1 MKKTV
6 IPEDRL
12 RKGINTL
19 LIILT
24 KFLSGLLVRAQ
35 YQVKR
40 EGLEQLPK
48 GSAFV
53 LLPKHQRWLDIPLI
67 GWATP
72 RPLYYMAKYE
82 LFLNPLAGWYF
93 SAIGGIP
100 INRAKPL
107 ASRRSLIRMFAHL
120 GYGAGI
126 VIFPEGT
133 YYSNRV
139 GQGRAGLIKMIRA
152 RLPVPFIPVGIRYE
166 ERKGRGLVK
175 IKFGKPMQPEAGV
188 TTELFLEN
196 IMKEIAILSEL

>member
-1 MKKTV
+1 MKETL
-6 IPEDRL
+6 ITEGPL
-12 RKGINTL
+12 RKSINTL

-35 YQVKR
+35 YRVKR
-40 EGLEQLPK
+40 EGLKQLPK
-48 GSAFV
+48 GSAFI

-82 LFLNPLAGWYF
+82 LFSNPLAGWYL

-107 ASRRSLIRMFAHL
+107 ASRRALLRMFMYL
-120 GYGAGI
+120 NRGVGI

-133 YYSNRV
+133 YYHNRV
-139 GQGRAGLIKMIRA
+139 GRGRAGLIKMIRA
-152 RLPVPFIPVGIRYE
+152 RVNVPFIPVGIHYE

-175 IKFGKPMQPEAGV
+175 IMFGKPMQPEAGV

>member
-1 MKKTV
+1 MKETV
-6 IPEDRL
+6 FSEVRL
-12 RKGINTL
+12 RKGIHNL

-24 KFLSGLLVRAQ
+24 KFLSGLLVRAL

-82 LFLNPLAGWYF
+82 LFLNPLVGWYLA
-93 SAIGGIP
+93 AIGGIP

-107 ASRRSLIRMFAHL
+107 ASRRSLLRMFVHL
-120 GYGAGI
+120 NHGAGI

-133 YYSNRV
+133 YYNNHLGR
-139 GQGRAGLIKMIRA
+139 GRAGLIKMIRA
-152 RLPVPFIPVGIRYE
+152 RLPVPFIPVGIRYA

-175 IKFGKPMQPEAGV
+175 IKFGKPMLPEAGL